1 MKKKTN
7 PDLKSLW
14 EKATKKRNVDSS
26 SIPEVATVPTVE
38 SQAPFQSDSPSVPM
52 QLQPDVAVTE
62 LGISITNVV
71 EAVASNEP
79 EGAAEAASSE
89 PEEQNQQAQNLL

>member
-7 PDLKSLW
+7 PDVKSLW

-38 SQAPFQSDSPSVPM
+38 RAKHGSSN
-52 QLQPDVAVTE
+52 L
-62 LGISITNVV
+62 TNFVV
-71 EAVASNEP
+71 RR
-79 EGAAEAASSE
+79 EGVEFF
-89 PEEQNQQAQNLL
+89 